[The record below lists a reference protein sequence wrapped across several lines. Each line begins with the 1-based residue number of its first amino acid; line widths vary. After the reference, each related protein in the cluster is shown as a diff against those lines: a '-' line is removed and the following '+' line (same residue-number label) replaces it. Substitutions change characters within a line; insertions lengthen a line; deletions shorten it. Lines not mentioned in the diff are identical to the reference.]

1 MAEPKQIA
9 DGNAATPDELAG
21 SEAPLL
27 EHLVELRKRLIYS
40 AITIVVLM
48 AFCFIFASTIYDWL
62 LMPYRSAAP
71 DTNLIFT
78 APQELFF
85 TYLNVAMFGAIF
97 LGFPMIASQI
107 YMFVAPGLY
116 KHERRAFLPYLV
128 ATPVFFVLGAAL
140 VYFIVLPMA
149 LHFFAGMQTD
159 DIEMLVSVS
168 EYLGFAML
176 LILAFGICFQLPVVL
191 TLLAQIDLVHVDML
205 KAGRRYAIVRLH
217 YPARSDLPA
226 RSCPAYVPA
235 LRSLDPFRT
244 DGREAPGRRSGGA
257 GSGNRRFIVRLIP
270 LPAVRPGVEILV
282 ASQARHEPVSACT
295 IRGGRCP

>member
-1 MAEPKQIA
+1 MADAKQIE
-9 DGNAATPDELAG
+9 DKSKDPVDELAG

-62 LMPYRSAAP
+62 LMPYRKAAP
-71 DTNLIFT
+71 GTNLIFT

-128 ATPVFFVLGAAL
+128 ATPVFFAAGAAL
-140 VYFIVLPMA
+140 VYFVVLPMA
-149 LHFFAGMQTD
+149 LHFFAGMQTA

-168 EYLGFAML
+168 EYLGFAMV
-176 LILAFGICFQLPVVL
+176 LILAFGVCFQLPVVL
-191 TLLAQIDLVHVDML
+191 TLLAQIDLVQVDML
-205 KAGRRYAIVRLH
+205 KKGRRYAIVGILIFAAFIT
-217 YPARSDLPA
+217 PPDPISQIGLA
-226 RSCPAYVPA
+226 VPMY
-235 LRSLDPFRT
+235 LLYELSIL
-244 DGREAPGRRSGGA
+244 S
-257 GSGNRRFIVRLIP
+257 VRL
-270 LPAVRPGVEILV
+270 VERRRAAAL
-282 ASQARHEPVSACT
+282 AAQEAELSGSST
-295 IRGGRCP
+295 SD